1 MCGRDHRTN
10 LIDLVSTP
18 GPMSSQTA
26 LFIQPI
32 ALSLGRISDKQG
44 CGSNEE
50 VMVEEM
56 AGSSNSSYSKGVSS
70 R

>member
-1 MCGRDHRTN
+1 
-10 LIDLVSTP
+10 
-18 GPMSSQTA
+18 MSSQTA
-26 LFIQPI
+26 LGIQPI
-32 ALSLGRISDKQG
+32 ALSLARISDKQG

-56 AGSSNSSYSKGVSS
+56 TGRSNSSYSKGVSS